1 MSAAAPPH
9 STSMIIGVPR
19 QRRMLRD
26 RLFVALCVLITLISV
41 IVLAVLLISIV
52 KQGLTYL
59 NWEFLKNYP
68 SRIPAKAGFKGAM
81 WGSLWLVAI
90 CGLVA
95 LPLGIGAAVYL
106 EEFAPRNKFTTFIKL
121 NISNL
126 AGVPSIVY
134 GIIGL
139 TAFTYMF
146 GLFGSPT
153 DPAVELGDPESF
165 FYIRLPF
172 GGCVLTGGLTLMIVV
187 LPIVIIASQ
196 EAIRAVPDSLREGAL
211 ATGATRWQ
219 MVSRMTLPAALPGI
233 MTGVILAISRAIGE
247 AAPLLVVGGF
257 LFVTF
262 TPRNLMDDFAA
273 MPLQIYN
280 WASRPQAEFAKVA
293 ASGIIVLLII
303 LLTFNAIAVFI
314 RQKFHKPLQ

>member
-1 MSAAAPPH
+1 MKSTAAAP
-9 STSMIIGVPR
+9 SIQLGVPR
-19 QRRMLRD
+19 QRRVLRD
-26 RLFVALCVLITLISV
+26 RLFVALCVTIALISV
-41 IVLAVLLISIV
+41 LVLVVLLGSIV

-59 NWEFLKNYP
+59 NWDFLNNYP
-68 SRIPAKAGFKGAM
+68 SRFPAKAGFKGAM
-81 WGSLWLVAI
+81 WGSLWLVGI

-106 EEFAPRNKFTTFIKL
+106 EEFAPRNRFTTFIKL

-146 GLFGSPT
+146 GLFGSPS
-153 DPAVELGDPESF
+153 DPAVEIGNPESP

-233 MTGVILAISRAIGE
+233 MTGVILAMSRAIGE

-293 ASGIIVLLII
+293 ASGIIVLLTI
-303 LLTFNAIAVFI
+303 LLSFNAVAVFI